1 MESREIIMKHYISS
15 PYKKSLGKT
24 NESYQK
30 ISTKSDS
37 CIDHLDIFIK
47 LEKDRIVDASF
58 SGEACAIATSSCS
71 ILLENCINKKISEVK
86 KFIENFE
93 NMINEKNYNEEELHE
108 AVVFKDIVKQG
119 NRKAC
124 AYLPYKGLKK
134 IVDKEL

>member
-1 MESREIIMKHYISS
+1 MLFRSG
-15 PYKKSLGKT
+15 KSD
-24 NESYQK
+24 ESYQK

-86 KFIENFE
+86 KIIENFE

>member
-119 NRKAC
+119 NRKSC
-124 AYLPYKGLKK
+124 AYLPYKALKK
-134 IVDKEL
+134 IIDKEL

>member
-15 PYKKSLGKT
+15 PYKKSLEKT

>member
-108 AVVFKDIVKQG
+108 AAVFKDIVKQG